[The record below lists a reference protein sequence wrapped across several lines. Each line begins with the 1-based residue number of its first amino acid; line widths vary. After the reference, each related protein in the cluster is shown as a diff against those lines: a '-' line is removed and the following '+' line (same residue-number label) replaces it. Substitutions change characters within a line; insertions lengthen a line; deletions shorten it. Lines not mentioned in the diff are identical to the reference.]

1 MVGTY
6 FFGHEMWK
14 LFCYYMTSEVGLK
27 GKNSTILWHNHTM
40 AGLLG
45 PGTDNVKNN
54 KSMNI
59 ACRSSELNPPL
70 PGLQQ
75 SHT

>member
-1 MVGTY
+1 M
-6 FFGHEMWK
+6 
-14 LFCYYMTSEVGLK
+14 
-27 GKNSTILWHNHTM
+27 M

-70 PGLQQ
+70 PGMQQ